1 MNGPLYERDDRYIR
15 WLLYIGYFAVSIG
28 ILMGLFQALD
38 RMNINLYQYVPGLQN
53 YYQGL
58 TLHGV
63 LNVLVFTFSFSGGFL
78 TFVTM
83 RSLKRPMAS
92 HALTQAQ
99 FWTMLLG
106 TLLAGWK
113 MADNSS
119 SVLFT
124 FYPPLKGHP
133 IFYVGLVL
141 AVISTWC
148 TLANIGLT
156 VYQWKN
162 EHPGQAVPLQA
173 FISLVTYIMWGIAS
187 VGVTVEVLF
196 LILPWALDWVEY
208 TDPQLARTFFWFSG
222 HPIVYFWLLPIYVS
236 WYTMLPKQVGGK
248 LLSDPLTRLS
258 FLIFLVLSLPVG
270 MHHQFTDP
278 GVPLAWKWIHAFL
291 TFGVFFPS
299 IITLF
304 SVLAAL
310 EIGGR
315 ARGGKGLLGWIRALP
330 WDDPS
335 VVAQLL
341 AGIGFMLGGIT
352 GLVNASY
359 TLNMIIHNTSF
370 VPGHF
375 HLTVGTGVMLSAMG
389 ITYWLIPALTK
400 NKLWGRQLAI
410 ASSWFWFI
418 GVLIFA
424 RGQIAGG
431 LEQMP
436 RRTWMSAA
444 TYFIETWAESH
455 LMTGIG
461 GTLMF
466 IGGLLFFI
474 VLLGTL
480 YLSVEKSEVEMP
492 VADIITKAEQ
502 GPAIVTQRLGLW
514 VGVSVVLLVIAYGPF
529 FVTYLSDPWFVA
541 PGFKLW

>member
-1 MNGPLYERDDRYIR
+1 MNRSLYERDDRYIR

-38 RMNINLYQYVPGLQN
+38 RMNINLYQYVPGLQS

-133 IFYVGLVL
+133 LFYLGLVFL
-141 AVISTWC
+141 VISTWC
-148 TLANIGLT
+148 TLANMGLT
-156 VYQWKN
+156 VYQWKK
-162 EHPGQAVPLQA
+162 EHPGLVVPLQA
-173 FISLVTYIMWGIAS
+173 FISFVTYIMWGIAS
-187 VGVTVEVLF
+187 VGITAEVLL

-208 TDPQLARTFFWFSG
+208 TDPQLARTLFWFSG
-222 HPIVYFWLLPIYVS
+222 HPIVYFWLLPVYVS

-248 LLSDPLTRLS
+248 LLSDPLARLS

-278 GVPLAWKWIHAFL
+278 GVPVAWKWVHAFL
-291 TFGVFFPS
+291 TVGVFFPS
-299 IITLF
+299 LMTLF

-330 WDDPS
+330 WGDPS

-370 VPGHF
+370 IPGHF
-375 HLTVGTGVMLSAMG
+375 HLTVGTGVMLSVMG

-400 NKLWGRQLAI
+400 NKLWGRPLAL

-431 LEQMP
+431 IEQMP

-461 GTLMF
+461 GSLMF

-480 YLSVEKSEVEMP
+480 YLSAEKTEVEMP
-492 VADIITKAEQ
+492 VADIITKPEQ
-502 GPAIVTQRLGLW
+502 GPTIITQRLGLW
-514 VGVSVVLLVIAYGPF
+514 VGVSIVLVVIAYGPF

>member
-1 MNGPLYERDDRYIR
+1 MNAALYERDDRYIR

-28 ILMGLFQALD
+28 ILLGLFQALD
-38 RMNINLYQYVPGLQN
+38 RMNINLYQYVPGLES

-119 SVLFT
+119 TVLFT

-133 IFYVGLVL
+133 IFYLGLVF

-156 VYQWKN
+156 VYQWKQ
-162 EHPGQAVPLQA
+162 EHPDEIVPLQA

-187 VGVTVEVLF
+187 VGIAVEVLL
-196 LILPWALDWVEY
+196 LILPWALDWVEF
-208 TDPQLARTFFWFSG
+208 TDPQLARTLFWFSG

-278 GVPLAWKWIHAFL
+278 GVPAAWKWVHAFL

-299 IITLF
+299 VITLF

-359 TLNMIIHNTSF
+359 TLNMIIHNTAF

-375 HLTVGTGVMLSAMG
+375 HLTVGTGVMLSTMG

-400 NKLWGRQLAI
+400 NKLWGRPLAV

-424 RGQIAGG
+424 RGQMAGG

-444 TYFIETWAESH
+444 TYFVETWAESH
-455 LMTGIG
+455 LLTAVG
-461 GTLMF
+461 GSLMF
-466 IGGLLFFI
+466 IGGLFFFI
-474 VLLGTL
+474 VLFGTL
-480 YLSVEKSEVEMP
+480 YLSFEKVEVEMP
-492 VADIITKAEQ
+492 VADIITKAPK
-502 GPAIVTQRLGLW
+502 GPAFVVKRLDLW
-514 VGVSVVLLVIAYGPF
+514 VGISVLLLVIAYGPF
-529 FVTYLSDPWFVA
+529 FITYLSDPWFVA